1 MDERMRRLWAAA
13 EARTASYGGVSR
25 VEAATG
31 LSRKTIT
38 TGMCELERLEAASGD
53 PALNLDPAREPS
65 RQSRPRIRRPGG
77 GCKLTEVKDPAILPA
92 LEQLLAGEV
101 AGDPM
106 GKQRWVRSSLRHLS
120 EQLTALGH
128 PASSTVVAR
137 LLKGLGFSQK
147 SNKRKPGAV
156 GRCPERDAQF
166 RYIASQRLTFAA
178 AGLPIVS
185 VDTKK
190 KELIGN
196 FRNSG
201 RSWCRDAPEVDEYD
215 FPSNAVCQAVPFGV
229 YDVTRN
235 VGFVVVGTSHNTP
248 QFAVSAIAR
257 WWQAEGRDA
266 YPGADQLLI
275 LADGGGGNGSRTGAW
290 KVNLQERLCTPHQLT
305 VTVCHYPPGCSKW
318 NPVEHRLFS
327 QISKNW
333 EGQPLRTLDVM
344 LGYIR
349 GTTTR
354 TGLRVSAELDD
365 ATYPKGQKVTRDD
378 LGKVALKPHAQC
390 PIRNYTIS
398 PQVADRQA

>member
-1 MDERMRRLWAAA
+1 M
-13 EARTASYGGVSR
+13 
-25 VEAATG
+25 
-31 LSRKTIT
+31 
-38 TGMCELERLEAASGD
+38 
-53 PALNLDPAREPS
+53 PALTCT
-65 RQSRPRIRRPGG
+65 GG
-77 GCKLTEVKDPAILPA
+77 G
-92 LEQLLAGEV
+92 
-101 AGDPM
+101 
-106 GKQRWVRSSLRHLS
+106 
-120 EQLTALGH
+120 
-128 PASSTVVAR
+128 TV
-137 LLKGLGFSQK
+137 
-147 SNKRKPGAV
+147 
-156 GRCPERDAQF
+156 
-166 RYIASQRLTFAA
+166 TA

-196 FRNSG
+196 FRNGG
-201 RSWCRDAPEVDEYD
+201 RSWCRSAPEVDEHD
-215 FPSNAVCQAVPFGV
+215 FPSKAVCQAVPFGV
-229 YDVTRN
+229 YDVTKN
-235 VGFVVVGTSHNTP
+235 AGFVVVGTSYNTP

-266 YPGADQLLI
+266 YPGADRLLI
-275 LADGGGGNGSRTGAW
+275 LADGGGGNGSRAGAW
-290 KVNLQERLCTPHQLT
+290 KVNLQERLCNRHRLT

-333 EGQPLRTLDVM
+333 EGQPLRSLDLM

-378 LGKVALKPHAQC
+378 LGKVSFKPHADC

-398 PQVADRQA
+398 PQIADQQA